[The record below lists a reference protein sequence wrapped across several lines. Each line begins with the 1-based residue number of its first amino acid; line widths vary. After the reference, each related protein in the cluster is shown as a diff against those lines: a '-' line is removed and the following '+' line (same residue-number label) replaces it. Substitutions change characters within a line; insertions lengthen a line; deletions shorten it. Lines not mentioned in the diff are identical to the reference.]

1 MLGDPEPGPGQH
13 AVIMFIVVRHRTAVD
28 PPLLHILTSG
38 SGPAADAVSPGS
50 PGPFLGN
57 TDPGPDQHAVVVYIV
72 VRHRSAVVPPLLH
85 ILTSGSGAE
94 AAAVGPG
101 YPGPFLGD
109 TETGPG
115 QHAVIMIIVFVPS
128 LTVD

>member
-1 MLGDPEPGPGQH
+1 MPCAACFLGDTEPGP
-13 AVIMFIVVRHRTAVD
+13 A
-28 PPLLHILTSG
+28 
-38 SGPAADAVSPGS
+38 
-50 PGPFLGN
+50 
-57 TDPGPDQHAVVVYIV
+57 QHAVVMFIV

-109 TETGPG
+109 TEPGPG

-128 LTVD
+128 PAKIVFVPSLTVD